1 MIESW
6 LRVPRT
12 DDMTPATRTKKRDAA
27 KPDPKP
33 REAAMPTPATTATR
47 NRRQPALVALA
58 VAFLALCG
66 VGGWAAFSS
75 ASATVP
81 VIGVRNTISRGEI
94 IQRADLVTVQVGHD
108 PALHTVPVSQ
118 AETVIGRRAATD
130 LPAGSVVPASSI
142 TDALVP
148 AKLHSIVGVFAKDGT
163 APATGITAGAA
174 VRLIPL
180 PATQQQQ
187 QTSGLPQP
195 ATSTAAGTV
204 IAAAPAE
211 DGTGTRIDV
220 DVDTSDA
227 SGLQILAAQGRIAL
241 VIDSQER

>member
-1 MIESW
+1 MPAS
-6 LRVPRT
+6 LNST
-12 DDMTPATRTKKRDAA
+12 KTPAS
-27 KPDPKP
+27 KP
-33 REAAMPTPATTATR
+33 REAAIPTPATATTR

-66 VGGWAAFSS
+66 VGGWAAFNS

-81 VIGVRNTISRGEI
+81 VIGIKNTITRGEV

-108 PALHTVPVSQ
+108 PALHTVSVSQ
-118 AETVIGRRAATD
+118 ADTVIGRRASTD
-130 LPAGSVVPASSI
+130 LPAGGVLPAGLV

-163 APATGITAGAA
+163 APATGITAGAS

-187 QTSGLPQP
+187 ASGLPQ
-195 ATSTAAGTV
+195 AVTAATTGTV
-204 IAAAPAE
+204 MAAAAAE

-220 DVDTSDA
+220 DVDASDA
-227 SGLQILAAQGRIAL
+227 SGLQILAAQGRIAV

>member
-1 MIESW
+1 M
-6 LRVPRT
+6 
-12 DDMTPATRTKKRDAA
+12 PATRTKKA
-27 KPDPKP
+27 DPRP
-33 REAAMPTPATTATR
+33 REAAIPTPANTAAR
-47 NRRQPALVALA
+47 NRRQPALLALS

-81 VIGVRNTISRGEI
+81 VIGVRNTITRGEL
-94 IQRADLVTVQVGHD
+94 IQRTDLVTVQVGHD
-108 PALHTVPVSQ
+108 PALHTIPVSQ
-118 AETVIGRRAATD
+118 ADTVIGRRAATD
-130 LPAGSVVPASSI
+130 LPAGSVVPVGSV

-148 AKLHSIVGVFAKDGT
+148 AKLHSIVGIFAKDGT
-163 APATGITAGAA
+163 APAAGITAGAA

-180 PATQQQQ
+180 PATAQQ
-187 QTSGLPQP
+187 QTSGLPQA
-195 ATSTAAGTV
+195 ATSTATGTV
-204 IAAAPAE
+204 IEATAAE

>member
-1 MIESW
+1 MI
-6 LRVPRT
+6 T
-12 DDMTPATRTKKRDAA
+12 ATRI
-27 KPDPKP
+27 KPALKP
-33 REAAMPTPATTATR
+33 REAAVPIPSVTTTR
-47 NRRQPALVALA
+47 HRRQPALVALA

-75 ASATVP
+75 VSVTVP
-81 VIGVRNTISRGEI
+81 VIGVRNTITRGEV

-108 PALHTVPVSQ
+108 PGLHTIPVSQ
-118 AETVIGRRAATD
+118 ADTVIGRRAATD
-130 LPAGSVVPASSI
+130 LPAGSVVPAGSV

-148 AKLHSIVGVFAKDGT
+148 ARLHSIVGIFAKDGT
-163 APATGITAGAA
+163 APAAGITAGAA

-180 PATQQQQ
+180 PALNQQ
-187 QTSGLPQP
+187 QTTGLPQA
-195 ATSTAAGTV
+195 ATSTASGTV
-204 IAAAPAE
+204 MDATPAA

>member
-1 MIESW
+1 M
-6 LRVPRT
+6 PAART
-12 DDMTPATRTKKRDAA
+12 R

-33 REAAMPTPATTATR
+33 READIPTPATTTTR

-66 VGGWAAFSS
+66 VAGWAAFSS
-75 ASATVP
+75 ATATVP
-81 VIGVRNTISRGEI
+81 VVGVRETIARGEI
-94 IQRADLVTVQVGHD
+94 IERTDLVTVQVGRD

-118 AETVIGRRAATD
+118 ADTIIGRRAATD
-130 LPAGSVVPASSI
+130 LPAGSVVPASSV

-163 APATGITAGAA
+163 APATGIATGTA

-187 QTSGLPQP
+187 TAGLPQP
-195 ATSTAAGTV
+195 ATSTATGTV
-204 IAAAPAE
+204 IAATPAE

-227 SGLQILAAQGRIAL
+227 SGLQILAAQSRLAL

>member
-1 MIESW
+1 M
-6 LRVPRT
+6 
-12 DDMTPATRTKKRDAA
+12 PAIRTK

-33 REAAMPTPATTATR
+33 REAAIPTPSSTTTR

-66 VGGWAAFSS
+66 VAGWAAFSS

-81 VIGVRNTISRGEI
+81 VVGVRNTIPRGEVI
-94 IQRADLVTVQVGHD
+94 DRADLITVQVGQD
-108 PALHTVPVSQ
+108 PALHTVPVDQ
-118 AETVIGRRAATD
+118 ADTVIGRRAATD
-130 LPAGSVVPASSI
+130 LPAGSVVPASSV

-148 AKLHSIVGVFAKDGT
+148 AKLHSIIGIFAKDGT
-163 APATGITAGAA
+163 APASGITAGAA

-187 QTSGLPQP
+187 TAGLPQA
-195 ATSTAAGTV
+195 ATNTASGTV
-204 IAAAPAE
+204 VAAVAAE

-227 SGLQILAAQGRIAL
+227 SGLQILAAQGRIAV